1 MFDKSDERQWIKIKN
16 AEQIL
21 RLWAEIRQI
30 PFYRMEFVTGE
41 SMYIGL
47 GVYIFYKTNQELKHY
62 TKNGVLE
69 QTKQKFMGILKE
81 IGYIE
86 EFNDNVN
93 FSFDSDEH
101 VQKNYKGNYGL
112 RLKDD

>member
-47 GVYIFYKTNQELKHY
+47 GVYIFYN
-62 TKNGVLE
+62 
-69 QTKQKFMGILKE
+69 
-81 IGYIE
+81 
-86 EFNDNVN
+86 
-93 FSFDSDEH
+93 
-101 VQKNYKGNYGL
+101 
-112 RLKDD
+112 